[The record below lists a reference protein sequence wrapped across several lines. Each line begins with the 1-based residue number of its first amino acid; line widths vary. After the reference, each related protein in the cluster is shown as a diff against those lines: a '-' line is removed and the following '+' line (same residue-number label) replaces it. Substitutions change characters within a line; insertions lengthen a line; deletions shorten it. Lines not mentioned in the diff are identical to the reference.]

1 MKRTNKISLTCT
13 LFQLASLLSPLF
25 ISILIVLIFSVICYV
40 RGHGY
45 ELTATDTCVRVALLT
60 AMLFIGR
67 FFRSSST
74 IWRERLNLQKRN
86 QFIQLGVLLVVCSIF
101 LIWLGTIT
109 NQGQWLDSG
118 AHYEESIGH
127 IQDGNQYNHL
137 ADAILDG
144 QAYLDL
150 PVADFLNEMD
160 NPYDTEMR
168 RELSRPEDNQVAYWD
183 YAFYNGK
190 YYCYF
195 GVVPCLIT
203 FLPFK
208 ALVGVD
214 LRTDYVVA
222 LFSVLSFLAVS
233 SMLYQFAK
241 TFFKSISFGK
251 YLIAIL
257 FMFFSAGFLEQAIFP
272 RLYSIPI
279 LSSLFFI
286 FTGFSFLVK
295 AKRLHMETG
304 FLSKGYLIAGS
315 ACIAFTL
322 GCRPQ
327 HILSC
332 VLILPLF
339 WGEIRERLFF
349 SRRGFVN
356 TASVLAPFILVAI
369 PILYYN
375 YIRFDSPFNFGA
387 SYNLTGA
394 DMTSYRFEIPV
405 ILARILEYLFLP
417 PVISGSYPYIQSINE
432 TFQSQSIANLLWANE
447 PFFGGFFMLAPASF
461 LALLIFKRNIRHQL
475 RDSSVLT
482 FILVALVLAVVH
494 LVLISYVSGITMR
507 YMADFAWLIII
518 SAIFVIWSHPDS
530 GHMSRLSSMN
540 GIISLTIFLGLP
552 LYFWTFL
559 ATSRFGS
566 IVTES
571 PWLYYGIKRI
581 LFL

>member
-1 MKRTNKISLTCT
+1 MKRTNRMDLTRT
-13 LFQLASLLSPLF
+13 FFQIASRFSPLF
-25 ISILIVLIFSVICYV
+25 ISILIVLIISIIQYA
-40 RGHGY
+40 RGFGY
-45 ELTATDTCVRVALLT
+45 ELTVMDTCTRVAILT
-60 AMLFIGR
+60 AILFIGR
-67 FFRSSST
+67 FFGSSST
-74 IWRERLNLQKRN
+74 IWRERLDLKRKN
-86 QFIQLGVLLVVCSIF
+86 QFVQLGVLLVICSIF

-137 ADAILDG
+137 ADAILKG

-168 RELSRPEDNQVAYWD
+168 QELSRPEDNQVAYWD
-183 YAFYNGK
+183 YAFYNEK

-195 GVVPCLIT
+195 GVIPCLLI

-208 ALVGVD
+208 ALVGAD

-222 LFSVLSFLAVS
+222 LLSVLSFFAVS
-233 SMLYQFAK
+233 SMLYQFAR
-241 TFFKSISFGK
+241 TYFKSVSFGK

-257 FMFFSAGFLEQAIFP
+257 FMLFSVGFLEQAILP

-286 FTGFSFLVK
+286 FAGFSFLVK
-295 AKRLHMETG
+295 AKRLRMETG
-304 FLSKGYLIAGS
+304 FLPKSYLIAGS
-315 ACIAFTL
+315 TCIALTL

-339 WGEIRERLFF
+339 WDEIHERLFF
-349 SRRGFVN
+349 SRRGFAN
-356 TASVLAPFILVAI
+356 TASVIAPFILVAI

-394 DMTSYRFEIPV
+394 DMTSYRFDIPV
-405 ILARILEYLFLP
+405 ILARISEYLFLP

-432 TFQSQSIANLLWANE
+432 TFQSQSIANLFWANE
-447 PFFGGFFMLAPASF
+447 PFFGGFFMLSPASF
-461 LALLIFKRNIRHQL
+461 FVLLIFKRDIRHRL
-475 RDSSVLT
+475 RECSVLT
-482 FILVALVLAVVH
+482 FMLVALVLAVVH
-494 LVLISYVSGITMR
+494 LVLVSYVSGITMR

-518 SAIFVIWSHPDS
+518 SAVFIIWSCPDNKH
-530 GHMSRLSSMN
+530 GSRLSSMN
-540 GIISLTIFLGLP
+540 GIIAFIVFLGLP
-552 LYFWTFL
+552 LYLWTFL
-559 ATSRFGS
+559 ATSRFGA
-566 IVTES
+566 IITES
-571 PWLYYGIKRI
+571 PWLYYGIKQI
-581 LFL
+581 MFL